1 MTTKRTTITLNPKQ
15 LADAQLLAALD
26 AIGGEAASAL
36 KALALRGVMT
46 DPTLAGTLAQGMV
59 LMSASKK
66 VKGKGYKPAAVKVQT
81 VVATPEPVVEIEAVP
96 VVAAPLDGAVV
107 APLTTPVVETA
118 PTIISVPVAVDEQ
131 PTLGRGILTAHEEE
145 QIRLMHEAKI
155 KKVHPVDDY
164 SNF

>member
-26 AIGGEAASAL
+26 VIGGDVASTL

-46 DPTLAGTLAQGMV
+46 DPTLSGTLAQGMAM
-59 LMSASKK
+59 MSASKK
-66 VKGKGYKPAAVKVQT
+66 VTGKGYKPAAVKEQT
-81 VVATPEPVVEIEAVP
+81 VVATTAPVVEIQAVP
-96 VVAAPLDGAVV
+96 VVVTPVDEAVV
-107 APLTTPVVETA
+107 APLITPVVETA
-118 PTIISVPVAVDEQ
+118 PIIRSVPVAAVEM
-131 PTLGRGILTAHEEE
+131 PLGQGLLTAHEEE
-145 QIRLMHEAKI
+145 QIRLMHEARN